1 MTFHEYTDHIQL
13 LLGCLKEEKHSS
25 KTSYYKF
32 SIIKIS
38 YCGSSKAIGRSPVI
52 DTLFIFGVISGT
64 LFTVLVRNSLPPLR
78 IILLKHTLP
87 TTSYKKN

>member
-78 IILLKHTLP
+78 IILLKHTYNGTLV
-87 TTSYKKN
+87 Y